1 MIEGPALGP
10 GGATLLGALARNARN
25 RPEHDSVRF
34 LATGEDT
41 TASVSYSALLGR
53 VDEVACGLVA
63 RGLAGR
69 PVVLALPPGIDFVT
83 AVLATF
89 RAGAFAVTIPF
100 PVGASGERIAAIV
113 GDAQPAAVVALRSE
127 EAQLPGAPAGLPVWT
142 LEELRVSGLLPP
154 EPAADHPAL
163 IQYSSGST
171 RTPCGVVVTHGNL
184 AANVAMIERAFG
196 LDVDRV
202 AVHWLPP
209 FHDMGLIGAILAPLF
224 AGGTAVLMPP
234 AAFLA
239 KPLRWLRAIERHRGT
254 VAGAPNFGYELC
266 TRRVPPDAA
275 RELDLTSWTLAY
287 CGSEPIRLTTLDGF
301 ARRFEPAGFSRDAFL
316 ACYGL
321 AEATLLAS
329 AGPLRE
335 IACKAEGVALRQA
348 PGDQRTDVARVSC
361 GRPAPGCGIDVLPE
375 SGEICIT
382 GPHVSPGRWSG
393 RRGAVVP
400 WEESYERD
408 GRRFMRT
415 GDLGAIVD
423 GEIVVLDR
431 LKDVIAVY
439 GRKVHAVDVER
450 AVLEAEGGAVVAAAA
465 FAIPSERGER
475 LVTLCEISARELRQL
490 DHANLKSALGGVVS
504 AATGIAPEIVLLR
517 RGVLP
522 RTSSGKIRR
531 HACRSEY
538 LAGLRA

>member
-1 MIEGPALGP
+1 MIEGPALGS
-10 GGATLLGALARNARN
+10 GGATLLGALARHARN
-25 RPEHDSVRF
+25 RPERDAVRF

-41 TASVSYSALLGR
+41 TASVTYSELQGH
-53 VDEVACGLVA
+53 VDEIACGLVA

-89 RAGAFAVTIPF
+89 RAGAYAVTIPF
-100 PVGASGERIAAIV
+100 PTGASGERIAAIV
-113 GDAQPAAVVALRSE
+113 DDARPAAVLAARSE
-127 EAQLPGAPAGLPVWT
+127 EAQLQGAPAGLPVWT
-142 LEELRVSGLLPP
+142 LDKVRVSGTLPP

-171 RTPCGVVVTHGNL
+171 RTPCGVAITHGNL

-196 LDVDRV
+196 LDGDKV

-224 AGGTAVLMPP
+224 VGGTAVLMPP

-239 KPLRWLRAIERHRGT
+239 KPLRWLRAIERHGGT
-254 VAGAPNFGYELC
+254 VAGAPNFGYEIC
-266 TRRVPPDAA
+266 TRRVSPDAA
-275 RELDLTSWTLAY
+275 RELDLTSWTVAY
-287 CGSEPIRLTTLDGF
+287 CGSEPIRLTTLETF
-301 ARRFEPAGFSRDAFL
+301 ARRFEPSGFSRDALL

-321 AEATLLAS
+321 AEATLLSS

-335 IACKAEGVALRQA
+335 LTSETEGV
-348 PGDQRTDVARVSC
+348 TFSRVSC

-393 RRGAVVP
+393 ERGAVVP
-400 WEESYERD
+400 WEEAYERD
-408 GRRFMRT
+408 GRRFLRT
-415 GDLGAIVD
+415 GDIGMIVD

-450 AVLEAEGGAVVAAAA
+450 AVLDAEGGAVVAAAA
-465 FAIPSERGER
+465 FAIPFERGER
-475 LVTLCEISARELRQL
+475 LVTLCEVSARELGRL
-490 DHANLKSALGGVVS
+490 DQASLKSALGGVVS
-504 AATGIAPEIVLLR
+504 AATGIAPEIVLVR
-517 RGVLP
+517 HGVLP

-531 HACRSEY
+531 HACRAEY

>member
-1 MIEGPALGP
+1 VIEGTAFGP
-10 GGATLLGALARNARN
+10 GGATLLGALTCNAVG
-25 RPEHDSVRF
+25 RPDRDAVRF

-41 TASVSYSALLGR
+41 TAHVSYSELQGR

-63 RGLAGR
+63 RGLTGR
-69 PVVLALPPGIDFVT
+69 PVVLALPPGIEFVT

-100 PVGASGERIAAIV
+100 PVGASAERIAAIV
-113 GDAQPAAVVALRSE
+113 GDARPAAVLATRRG
-127 EAQLPGAPAGLPVWT
+127 EADLPGAPAGLPVWT
-142 LEELRVSGLLPP
+142 LDELRVSGTRPP

-171 RTPCGVVVTHGNL
+171 RTPCGVAITHGNL
-184 AANVAMIERAFG
+184 AANLAMIESAFG
-196 LDVDRV
+196 VDGDVV
-202 AVHWLPP
+202 AVNWLPP

-224 AGGTAVLMPP
+224 LGGTAVLMPP

-239 KPLRWLRAIERHRGT
+239 KPLRWLRAIERHRGS
-254 VAGAPNFGYELC
+254 VAGAPNFGYEIC
-266 TRRVPPDAA
+266 TRRVSPDAA
-275 RELDLTSWTLAY
+275 RELDLTSWIVAF
-287 CGSEPIRLTTLDGF
+287 CGAEPIRIRTLEAF
-301 ARRFEPAGFSRDAFL
+301 AQRFESSGFSRDSFL

-321 AEATLLAS
+321 AETTLLSS

-335 IACKAEGVALRQA
+335 IACESEGVACKAKGVRFS
-348 PGDQRTDVARVSC
+348 RVSC
-361 GRPAPGCGIDVLPE
+361 GRPAPGCGIDVLHE

-382 GPHVSPGRWSG
+382 GPHVSPGRWCG
-393 RRGAVVP
+393 ERGAVVP
-400 WEESYERD
+400 LAETHERD
-408 GRRFMRT
+408 GRRFVRT
-415 GDLGAIVD
+415 GDLGTISE

-431 LKDVIAVY
+431 LKDVIAMY

-475 LVTLCEISARELRQL
+475 LVTLCEVSARELGQL
-490 DHANLKSALGGVVS
+490 DHANLKSALGGAVS
-504 AATGIAPEIVLLR
+504 AATGIASEIVLLR
-517 RGVLP
+517 HGFLP

-538 LAGLRA
+538 LAGLGS